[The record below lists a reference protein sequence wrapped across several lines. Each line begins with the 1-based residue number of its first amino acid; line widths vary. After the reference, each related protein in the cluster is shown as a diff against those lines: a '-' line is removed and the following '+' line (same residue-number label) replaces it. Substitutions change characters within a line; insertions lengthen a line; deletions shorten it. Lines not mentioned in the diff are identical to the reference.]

1 MTIHLMNVILIFIAY
16 GVGSLS
22 SAIIVCRLWG
32 LPDPRTLGSKNPGA
46 TNVLRLGGKIP
57 ALVTLL
63 GDSLK
68 AFIPIL
74 LAKYLGASPFLQAIL
89 VLMTCLGHIFPIFF
103 GFKGG
108 KGVATGLGGVLA
120 LSWPLG
126 MAVIGLWLI
135 MAAIFRYSSL
145 AAITAFSLLPC
156 FVYVFSNKQYFFPLL
171 CLAII
176 VVFKHHANIKK
187 LYLGQEKKIGQ
198 KVA

>member
-1 MTIHLMNVILIFIAY
+1 MIIDLLNVTLIIIAY
-16 GVGSLS
+16 CVGSLS

-68 AFIPIL
+68 AFIPVL
-74 LAKYLGASPFLQAIL
+74 LAKSLGVSPFFQAIL
-89 VLMTCLGHIFPIFF
+89 VFMTCLGHVFPIFF

-120 LSWPLG
+120 LSFPLG
-126 MAVIGLWLI
+126 IAVIGIWLI

-145 AAITAFSLLPC
+145 AAIMAFSLMPC
-156 FVYVFSNKQYFFPLL
+156 IVYFFSNKQYFFPLL
-171 CLAII
+171 CLSVLVIL
-176 VVFKHHANIKK
+176 KHHVNIKK
-187 LYLGQEKKIGQ
+187 LYHGQEKKIGQ
-198 KVA
+198 KA